1 MYGFTI
7 DGKPVTYSNHELQ
20 VGDITIDADDFLNAP
35 LSENK
40 RYSDKNSKLR
50 KLVESKINEFDLDEI
65 LQEERKRRMVEKI
78 SESVMHKLYNNKI

>member
-20 VGDITIDADDFLNAP
+20 VSDITIDADDFLNAP

-40 RYSDKNSKLR
+40 RYSKLR

-78 SESVMHKLYNNKI
+78 SESVMSKLYNNKF